1 MPRVIATFAAIVALC
16 TSAHAENLI
25 GVPRVA
31 DGDTLTIGT
40 IRVRLEG
47 IDAPETD
54 QACLDAKGAR
64 WTCGVEARDQL
75 ASFVGGQTIKCVSSG
90 VDRYGRTL
98 ATCWLG
104 AKNLNA
110 EMVEQGWALAYV
122 QYSKRYVNNQER
134 ARTRQVGLWQGAFI
148 APWDWRHR
156 NQQTE
161 ILGALKVP
169 SDAQKLLLAPTGAT
183 DAPSTQCNIKGNVN
197 GKGERIYHLPG
208 QQAYPKIK
216 MDKDSSRR
224 WFCTSEEAE
233 AAGYRKALR

>member
-1 MPRVIATFAAIVALC
+1 MRRVVVSFAAIVALC
-16 TSAHAENLI
+16 TGAQAANLI
-25 GVPRVA
+25 GVPRAA

-54 QACLDAKGAR
+54 QICLDAKGTR
-64 WTCGVEARDQL
+64 WACGIESRDQL
-75 ASFVGGQTIKCVSSG
+75 VSLIAGGTIKCVSSG
-90 VDRYGRTL
+90 VDRYGRAL

-104 AKNLNA
+104 ANNLNA
-110 EMVEQGWALAYV
+110 EMVERGWALAYV
-122 QYSKRYVNNQER
+122 QYSKAYVSNQER

-156 NQQTE
+156 NQRTE

-169 SDAQKLLLAPTGAT
+169 LDAQKILLAPTGAG
-183 DAPSTQCNIKGNVN
+183 DAPSAQCTIKGNMN
-197 GKGERIYHLPG
+197 QRGERIYHLPG
-208 QQAYPKIK
+208 QQAYPRIK
-216 MDKDSSRR
+216 MEKDSSRR